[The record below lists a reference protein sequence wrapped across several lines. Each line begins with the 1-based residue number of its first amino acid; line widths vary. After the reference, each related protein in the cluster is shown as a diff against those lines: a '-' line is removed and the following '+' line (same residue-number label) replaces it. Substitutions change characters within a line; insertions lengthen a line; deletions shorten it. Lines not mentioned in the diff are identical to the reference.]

1 MNHSH
6 VSCCVDRSPYTVLCF
21 DWSDKIFPLWSSYWF
36 SLSRIPLPV
45 KWWGSVE
52 EWPWKR
58 AWLWVFYGRKRAK
71 IDFFIIVWGVF
82 FPKKKIREQQL
93 DSENA
98 NRSAQLQTFFREN
111 SCIYHPVS
119 QQVILN
125 PTTPHFLVRFS
136 SSSDT
141 MVQQNFHTSRT
152 ATHHFSVQQP
162 HTISQYNIHTPFPS
176 RSAHTISQ

>member
-82 FPKKKIREQQL
+82 FPKKINK
-93 DSENA
+93 
-98 NRSAQLQTFFREN
+98 
-111 SCIYHPVS
+111 
-119 QQVILN
+119 
-125 PTTPHFLVRFS
+125 
-136 SSSDT
+136 
-141 MVQQNFHTSRT
+141 RT
-152 ATHHFSVQQP
+152 ATGQRKRKPKCPATNFLSRKLLY
-162 HTISQYNIHTPFPS
+162 ISSRFTTGYTESNHTPFS
-176 RSAHTISQ
+176 CAFLFIQRHNGTAKLSHQ